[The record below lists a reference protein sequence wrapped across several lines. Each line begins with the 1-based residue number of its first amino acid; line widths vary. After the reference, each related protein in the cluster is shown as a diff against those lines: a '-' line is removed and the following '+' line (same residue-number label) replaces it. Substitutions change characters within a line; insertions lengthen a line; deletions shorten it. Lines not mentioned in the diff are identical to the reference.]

1 MSETATA
8 NERELY
14 VELLHVHYTETG
26 FGATHATLTALA
38 RWIQQEVDAY
48 NTTAEPAPGELDA
61 VENPLHHLL
70 EDDTTQTVRPGGRLQ
85 LVELLY
91 AMSRN
96 DTAAPADPGGANP
109 DELQQLAGE
118 LATTIRCLHHVREN
132 DYILF
137 VVE

>member
-1 MSETATA
+1 MTETHTA
-8 NERELY
+8 DAPEPHLD
-14 VELLHVHYTETG
+14 LIHVHDTETG
-26 FGATHATLTALA
+26 LGATHATLTALG
-38 RWIQQEVDAY
+38 RWVQQEVDTHNA
-48 NTTAEPAPGELDA
+48 TAEPAPGELDA

-70 EDDTTQTVRPGGRLQ
+70 DDERTQMVRPAGRMN

-96 DTAAPADPGGANP
+96 ETAGPAGAG
-109 DELQQLAGE
+109 DADATRLRQLASE

-137 VVE
+137 VIE